1 MEQNFFDLMWLFL
14 AMTGTLV
21 LPIVV
26 GLIVVLRE
34 RE

>member
-1 MEQNFFDLMWLFL
+1 MAENAFDLIWLFL

-21 LPIVV
+21 LPIVL
-26 GLIVVLRE
+26 GLIAVQRE